1 MELQIASALKQPGE
15 SFPFALEEPV
25 GPQPF
30 GGRVVA
36 FEAPLSVAGRYVFDG
51 KAVLVDGT
59 VQTRLHSVCARC
71 NEPFSEPL
79 AFDFSERF
87 VKASELG
94 PEDESYPA
102 RICSVPGTPSLAR
115 QAVSCGVFA
124 SADSAAFPA
133 AAASAGGSCAAAAV
147 SAASAS
153 VSAPCGAASAAP
165 VTASASS

>member
-25 GPQPF
+25 GPQSF
-30 GGRVVA
+30 GGRMVA

-79 AFDFSERF
+79 AFAFSERF

-94 PEDESYPA
+94 PEDESYPYEG
-102 RICSVPGTPSLAR
+102 SVLSLA
-115 QAVSCGVFA
+115 QAVMDNLFLQLPLVSVCRPDCKGLCPVCGVNRNHTACACAPARPIGAFA
-124 SADSAAFPA
+124 VLHDF
-133 AAASAGGSCAAAAV
+133 GNDQ
-147 SAASAS
+147 
-153 VSAPCGAASAAP
+153 
-165 VTASASS
+165 